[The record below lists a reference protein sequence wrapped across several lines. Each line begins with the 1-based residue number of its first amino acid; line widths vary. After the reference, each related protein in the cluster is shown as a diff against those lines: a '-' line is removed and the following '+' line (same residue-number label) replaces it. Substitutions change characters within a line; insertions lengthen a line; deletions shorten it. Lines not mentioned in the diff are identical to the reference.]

1 MRGGY
6 IASVSLPPQ
15 EKSNHCFGNIFEVFV
30 DRAGNTFLIGPWWS
44 GDVRANH
51 GRRQNC
57 QAEQKCRDQEGNAD
71 LTKIQ
76 RDLHSS
82 CMWGEAKYKIRKA
95 GIAIWCLTIQLIYVN
110 RSNLKYNVFFFP
122 LLTLVNVY
130 WLRIDPGLDVNW
142 LWVDLC
148 MELQVSCS
156 SRNLNFH
163 QPHDQPERKM
173 TCFYLRC
180 CREGTIL
187 AWDLYI

>member
-110 RSNLKYNVFFFP
+110 RSNLKYNVFFFFSSSHP
-122 LLTLVNVY
+122 CQRILTWDRPWPRRKLTLG
-130 WLRIDPGLDVNW
+130 RP
-142 LWVDLC
+142 
-148 MELQVSCS
+148 
-156 SRNLNFH
+156 
-163 QPHDQPERKM
+163 
-173 TCFYLRC
+173 
-180 CREGTIL
+180 
-187 AWDLYI
+187 LYGIAG